1 MAGKRQRANPLGI
14 SNSTQLAMLDLTPE
28 ALEEY
33 LEFNKPLL
41 LDVREQWEWDKC
53 HFDTARLLPMGQ
65 IMANIDSLDKTAEMV
80 IICHHGIRSM
90 QVARYFES
98 IGFERVI
105 NLKGGIDAWAKTI
118 DSSMAQ
124 Y

>member
-1 MAGKRQRANPLGI
+1 MQ
-14 SNSTQLAMLDLTPE
+14 DLTPE
-28 ALEEY
+28 ELKQYLAL
-33 LEFNKPLL
+33 NQPLL

-53 HFDTARLLPMGQ
+53 HFDEAKLLPMGQ
-65 IMANIDSLDKTAEMV
+65 IMANIDTFDKSAELV

-98 IGFERVI
+98 IGFTNVI
-105 NLKGGIDAWAKTI
+105 NLKGGIDAWAKNI
-118 DSSMAQ
+118 DSSMAL

>member
-1 MAGKRQRANPLGI
+1 MKDFSVI
-14 SNSTQLAMLDLTPE
+14 EFET
-28 ALEEY
+28 Y
-33 LEFNKPLL
+33 LKNNQPLL

-53 HFDTARLLPMGQ
+53 HFENAKLLPMGQ
-65 IMANIDSLDKTAEMV
+65 IMSNIDSLDKTQETV

-90 QVARYFES
+90 QVVRYFDS

-105 NLKGGIDAWAKTI
+105 NLCGGIDAWAKTI
-118 DSSMAQ
+118 DPSMPL

>member
-1 MAGKRQRANPLGI
+1 MQ
-14 SNSTQLAMLDLTPE
+14 DLTPI
-28 ALEEY
+28 ALQAH
-33 LEFNKPLL
+33 LKNHSPLL

-65 IMANIDSLDKTAEMV
+65 IMANVDSLDKTAEV
-80 IICHHGIRSM
+80 VVFCHHGIRSM
-90 QVARYFES
+90 QVARYFEML
-98 IGFERVI
+98 GFEKVI

-118 DSSMAQ
+118 DDSMSL

>member
-1 MAGKRQRANPLGI
+1 
-14 SNSTQLAMLDLTPE
+14 MLDLTPKE
-28 ALEEY
+28 LKVHLES
-33 LEFNKPLL
+33 NKPLL

-53 HFDTARLLPMGQ
+53 HFDKARLLPMGQ
-65 IMANIDSLDKTAEMV
+65 VITNINSLDKSQELV

-98 IGFERVI
+98 IGFDKII

-118 DSSMAQ
+118 DDTMVL

>member
-1 MAGKRQRANPLGI
+1 
-14 SNSTQLAMLDLTPE
+14 MLDLTPE
-28 ALEEY
+28 KLKKY
-33 LEFNKPLL
+33 LETNQPLL

-53 HFDTARLLPMGQ
+53 HLDNARLLPMGQ
-65 IMANIDSLDKTAEMV
+65 IMANIDSLDKSAEMV

-98 IGFERVI
+98 IGFNKII
-105 NLKGGIDAWAKTI
+105 NLKGGLDAWAKSI
-118 DSSMAQ
+118 DSSMTQ

>member
-1 MAGKRQRANPLGI
+1 
-14 SNSTQLAMLDLTPE
+14 
-28 ALEEY
+28 
-33 LEFNKPLL
+33 

-53 HFDTARLLPMGQ
+53 HFDEAKLLPMGQ
-65 IMANIDSLDKTAEMV
+65 IMANIDTFDKSAELV

-98 IGFERVI
+98 IGFTNVI
-105 NLKGGIDAWAKTI
+105 NLKGGIDAWAKNI
-118 DSSMAQ
+118 DSSMAL

>member
-1 MAGKRQRANPLGI
+1 MQDLNPKQLQRYLKD
-14 SNSTQLAMLDLTPE
+14 NS
-28 ALEEY
+28 
-33 LEFNKPLL
+33 PLL

-53 HFDTARLLPMGQ
+53 HFDEARLLPMGQ
-65 IMANIDSLDKTAEMV
+65 IMANIDSLDKSEEIV
-80 IICHHGIRSM
+80 LICHHGIRSM

-98 IGFERVI
+98 IGFANLV

-118 DSSMAQ
+118 DSSMAL

>member
-1 MAGKRQRANPLGI
+1 MQ
-14 SNSTQLAMLDLTPE
+14 DLTPIE
-28 ALEEY
+28 LQSH
-33 LEFNKPLL
+33 LKNHSPLL

-53 HFDTARLLPMGQ
+53 HFDEAKLMPMGQ
-65 IMANIDSLDKTAEMV
+65 IMANVDSFDKAAEVV

-90 QVARYFES
+90 QVARYFDML
-98 IGFERVI
+98 GFENVI

-118 DSSMAQ
+118 DDSMAL

>member
-1 MAGKRQRANPLGI
+1 MQ
-14 SNSTQLAMLDLTPE
+14 DLTPKE
-28 ALEEY
+28 LEQY
-33 LEFNKPLL
+33 LKCNKPLL

-53 HFDTARLLPMGQ
+53 HFDQARLLPMGQ
-65 IMANIDSLDKTAEMV
+65 IMEHIDSLDKSEEIV

-98 IGFERVI
+98 IGFKNLI
-105 NLKGGIDAWAKTI
+105 NLKGGIDAWAKTL
-118 DSSMAQ
+118 DSSMTL